1 MPQNLIEPSFTWEPK
16 LKSAKWDKFYLK
28 ISYVMVAKALAVLSD
43 EDYLAPP
50 AAYQLLNADAGIL
63 LKVKQQQLNLG
74 LSITNALNSNY
85 RAYLNRY
92 RYFADEL
99 GTNVSIHLKI
109 PINFKQNN
117 NEKS

>member
-1 MPQNLIEPSFTWEPK
+1 VWEPN
-16 LKSAKWDKFYLK
+16 LKSKQWNNFYVK
-28 ISYVMVAKALAVLSD
+28 IAYTMVAQAVNVSND
-43 EDYLAPP
+43 EDYLSPP
-50 AAYQLLNADAGIL
+50 AAYQLLNADAGIS
-63 LKVKQQQLNLG
+63 LKVKQQKLNLG
-74 LSITNALNSNY
+74 LSITNALNISY

-117 NEKS
+117 NEK

>member
-1 MPQNLIEPSFTWEPK
+1 MPQNILEPSLIWEPK
-16 LKSAKWDKFYLK
+16 ISSKKCDNFYVK
-28 ISYVMVAKALAVLSD
+28 IAYVLVAKAATVISD

-50 AAYQLLNADAGIL
+50 AAYQLLNANAGIL
-63 LKVKQQQLNLG
+63 LKVKQQKLNLG
-74 LSITNALNSNY
+74 LSITNALNNSY

-109 PINFKQNN
+109 PINFKQ
-117 NEKS
+117 

>member
-1 MPQNLIEPSFTWEPK
+1 MPQNLIEPSVTWEPNV
-16 LKSAKWDKFYLK
+16 KSAKCDNFYVK
-28 ISYVMVAKALAVLSD
+28 ISYVMVAKAATVIGD

-50 AAYQLLNADAGIL
+50 KAYQLLNADAGIL
-63 LKVKQQQLNLG
+63 LKVKQQKLNLG

-92 RYFADEL
+92 RYFADDI
-99 GTNVSIHLKI
+99 GTNVSIHLKM

-117 NEKS
+117 NEKK